1 MDLLD
6 KNPCG
11 IEFSND
17 LWMVDIPY
25 VYQDLNILKDLTL
38 DEYLASENLSIEVIV
53 DEDTERA

>member
-1 MDLLD
+1 
-6 KNPCG
+6 
-11 IEFSND
+11 
-17 LWMVDIPY
+17 MVDIPY